1 MKDSITFQSYFKNH
15 PINTNEDKGLGCYEK
30 ALEKIESSFD
40 SMLDKHSK
48 IMIIRFDV
56 RYPQNE
62 NIVCGKS
69 QVSDFTYNLKRSLN
83 REKIGG
89 GHRVD
94 AKIIH
99 VQEQDRSHNPH
110 HHFAVVVNANAKN
123 KYFPIL
129 LKAETLWKNTLNT
142 AHSGLVDYCNS
153 KQNGIIVDQSKDDFQ
168 AKYDEA
174 FYQVSY
180 LAKVRGKENREKGS
194 WLIKAS
200 R

>member
-1 MKDSITFQSYFKNH
+1 MKESITYQPYFNNH
-15 PINTNEDKGLGCYEK
+15 PINTNENRGLGCYEK

-62 NIVCGKS
+62 NIICSKN
-69 QVSDFTYNLKRSLN
+69 QVSDFVYNLKRSLN
-83 REKIGG
+83 REKVGG

-99 VQEQDRSHNPH
+99 VQEQDCSQKPH

-142 AHSGLVDYCNS
+142 NQSGLVDYCNS

-180 LAKVRGKENREKGS
+180 LAKVRGKENRDKGS

>member
-1 MKDSITFQSYFKNH
+1 MKEKITYENAYNEH
-15 PINTNEDKGLGCYEK
+15 PINTSKDKGLGCYVK
-30 ALEKIESSFD
+30 ALDKISDVFD

-99 VQEQDRSHNPH
+99 VQEQDRSQNPH

-129 LKAETLWKNTLNT
+129 LKAETLWKNTLT
-142 AHSGLVDYCNS
+142 TTQSGLVDYCNS
-153 KQNGIIVDQSKDDFQ
+153 KQNGIIVDQNKDDFQ

-180 LAKVRGKENREKGS
+180 LAKVRGKENRDKGA

>member
-1 MKDSITFQSYFKNH
+1 MKESITYQPYFNNH
-15 PINTNEDKGLGCYEK
+15 PINTNETRGLGCYER

-99 VQEQDRSHNPH
+99 VQEQDRSQNPH

-142 AHSGLVDYCNS
+142 DQSGLVDYCNS
-153 KQNGIIVDQSKDDFQ
+153 KQNGIIVDQNKDDFQ